1 MTALKDDSANAAVPG
16 GFMGRKAR
24 FSGFKTVPGAPIG
37 TSPRIPRQGKNMT
50 TKIKA
55 RKRTFRKGM
64 KVVYPLHG
72 EGKIVDLVEK
82 KLPTGSMRFYQIQL
96 EGQPDADVFVPLDAA
111 LNIGLRAPMK
121 EGDVPKILSILKKK
135 ASEEK
140 VELNWRTWKNRYE
153 EQKRMLR
160 EGDVTGLASV
170 VRNLHEFSKGRT
182 FSSKELKQLYQY
194 TFDQL
199 TRELSE
205 ATRSSLDNAEKLV
218 NKALGGAQAHKS
230 DKNSDS

>member
-1 MTALKDDSANAAVPG
+1 MA
-16 GFMGRKAR
+16 
-24 FSGFKTVPGAPIG
+24 
-37 TSPRIPRQGKNMT
+37 
-50 TKIKA
+50 TKVKSE
-55 RKRTFRKGM
+55 KRSFRKGM
-64 KVVYPLHG
+64 RIVYPLHG

-82 KLPTGSMRFYQIQL
+82 ELPTGSKRFYEIQL
-96 EGQPDADVFVPLDAA
+96 DGQPDASVFVPRDAA
-111 LNIGLRAPMK
+111 RQFGLRAPMRQ
-121 EGDVPKILSILKKK
+121 GDVRKILTILKKK

-160 EGDVTGLASV
+160 EGNVTGLAEV

-194 TFDQL
+194 TYDQL

-205 ATRSSLDNAEKLV
+205 ANKSSLDAAEKLV
-218 NKALGGAQAHKS
+218 SKALGTTPPGTTPPRKDQ
-230 DKNSDS
+230 KNAAS

>member
-1 MTALKDDSANAAVPG
+1 MATKVKSA
-16 GFMGRKAR
+16 
-24 FSGFKTVPGAPIG
+24 
-37 TSPRIPRQGKNMT
+37 
-50 TKIKA
+50 
-55 RKRTFRKGM
+55 KRSFRKGM
-64 KVVYPLHG
+64 RIVYPLHG

-82 KLPTGSMRFYQIQL
+82 ELPTGSMRFYEIQL
-96 EGQPDADVFVPLDAA
+96 DDQPDASVFVPHNAA
-111 LNIGLRAPMK
+111 RQFGLRPPMR
-121 EGDVPKILSILKKK
+121 EGDVPKILAILKKK

-160 EGDVTGLASV
+160 EGNVTGLASV

-194 TFDQL
+194 TYDQL

-205 ATRSSLDNAEKLV
+205 ATKSSLDDAEKRV
-218 NKALGGAQAHKS
+218 SKALGTDLPRKDQKTVLPRKDQKKKKAS
-230 DKNSDS
+230 